1 MLLKK
6 LAFAPLFLIFL
17 SLTYFWLD
25 PIFETSLNFLSIGG
39 SKLIMILI
47 FCVMVI
53 LTSLFF
59 ILFAAF
65 SQDWKLILPVALVS
79 AVPGALFIPGIGG
92 YSLGIGTTLSLITVY
107 LVLHHK
113 LKTYFNFDPMVLF
126 SPSIKMLNSM
136 LILSIAVASYFFF
149 SPLIQKD
156 GFTIPES
163 LFDSVFKLTSQSSGL
178 GLDTQS
184 QTPPIPQIPKEQI
197 ELLKQNPEILAQYGL
212 SESMLD
218 GLSNPK
224 SSDTGDLSQ
233 SLVKK
238 TTQNLIQSMTKQY
251 SMVVSILL
259 SFILYSMLGTYIFIF
274 SFLLPPL
281 VSLIFKLLEKSG
293 YITFITETREVKKMV
308 VLG

>member
-25 PIFETSLNFLSIGG
+25 PIFETSLNFLSLG
-39 SKLIMILI
+39 SSELIMILI
-47 FCVMVI
+47 FCIMVI

-59 ILFAAF
+59 VLLSAF
-65 SQDWKLILPVALVS
+65 SQDWKLVLPIALIS
-79 AVPGALFIPGIGG
+79 AVPGVIFIPGNGG
-92 YSLGIGTTLSLITVY
+92 YTLGAGTTLSLIMVY

-136 LILSIAVASYFFF
+136 LILSIAVASFFF
-149 SPLIQKD
+149 FNPVIQKD
-156 GFTIPES
+156 GFGIPES

-178 GLDTQS
+178 GLETKS

-197 ELLKQNPEILAQYGL
+197 ELLKQNPEILKQYGL

-218 GLSNPK
+218 ELSNPK
-224 SSDTGDLSQ
+224 TTDKSEDPQ
-233 SLVKK
+233 SLIKA
-238 TTQNLIQSMTKQY
+238 TTQNLIKSMTKQY

-274 SFLLPPL
+274 SFFLPPI

-293 YITFITETREVKKMV
+293 YITFVTETREVKKMV
-308 VLG
+308 V